1 MDLRRRWPILDE
13 LCKCA
18 AGFRDMEIWVFGSM
32 LRSEQPRDLDV
43 LIIYACR
50 QDVASIR
57 NMGYWEL
64 SFPPVEIIAMTRDEE
79 SHYDFIKI
87 TNARRLIGA

>member
-1 MDLRRRWPILDE
+1 MDLRRRWPILGE
-13 LCKCA
+13 LCECA
-18 AGFRDMEIWVFGSM
+18 AGYPGMEIWVFGSM

-50 QDVASIR
+50 GDVDSIR

-64 SFPPVEIIAMTRDEE
+64 SLPPVEIIAMTRDEE
-79 SHYDFIKI
+79 SHYDFIRM
-87 TNARRLIGA
+87 TNARRLVGA